1 MLMGTLKQSGMK
13 LKSYIAVVICS
24 VVLAACGYPKVTN
37 TEESNAIGSSGP
49 DAAQAYGAVSEERLL
64 SVADAPGDWLTGG
77 RDYQQ
82 SYYSPATQINK
93 DNVERLGFAWE
104 YEIDTQHGFEATPIV
119 VDGIMFTSGPRGA
132 VYALNAKTGEPIW
145 TFEPEIDPYVM
156 QKLCCG
162 VVNRGVAV
170 WDGMVFVGALD
181 GVLYALDAATG
192 KIIWQADT
200 IIDGARGYS
209 VTGAPYIANGKVI
222 IGNGGAEFDARG
234 YITAYDYK
242 TGKEVWRFFTVP
254 GDPAKGFEH
263 PELEMA
269 ATTWDPNSLWE
280 VGLGGTAWDAMAW
293 DPKLNLL
300 YVGTGN
306 GAPWVRKFRSPN
318 GGDNLFLSTILAI
331 NPDTGKLVWHYQTT
345 PSDSWDYT
353 ATQKLILA
361 DLEIDGKVRQV
372 IMQAPKNGFFYVLD
386 RKTGELISAEKYVP
400 VNWASHV
407 DMATG
412 RPVETGQGEYFD
424 EPKLIFPGSAGGH
437 NWQPMSY
444 DPETGLVYIPAFVL
458 PMIFDVTSK
467 NFSYEKGGANFAA
480 TITFPIPGPFG
491 LDGEAAKNLPPIETL
506 AAGQPDY
513 TPRGFL
519 KAWDPVKQ
527 ELVWENDTSGDWTGH
542 FFSSWNGGG
551 LMSSA
556 GGLLFQGQATGD
568 LVIMDAAIGD
578 VLRKIDLGVSVMAAP
593 MTYMVDGEQYVAV
606 MAGLGGAFGNAHL
619 PGTAAYKYGNT
630 GRIMAFKLGGGD
642 VPPRV
647 EIAHDDLS
655 NQKPPVARFG
665 TAEQISLGSEL
676 FQRHC
681 AICHAGSS
689 GTVPNLA
696 EMSADTHAEFKN
708 IVLMG
713 ARADRGMGA
722 FGDLLSGADAEAIHA
737 YLTDVAWQ
745 NYEHKQAGKAPHSL
759 KE

>member
-1 MLMGTLKQSGMK
+1 M
-13 LKSYIAVVICS
+13 AVVLCGII
-24 VVLAACGYPKVTN
+24 LAACGNSSTPGA
-37 TEESNAIGSSGP
+37 TETKTEGGLKSSGP
-49 DAAQAYGAVSEERLL
+49 AAYGSVSEERLL
-64 SVADAPGDWLTGG
+64 DVSNTPGDWLTGG

-82 SYYSPATQINK
+82 SYFSPASQINK
-93 DNVERLGFAWE
+93 ENIDRLGFAWE
-104 YEIDTQHGFEATPIV
+104 YEVDTPHGFEATPIV

-132 VYALNAKTGEPIW
+132 AYALDARTGEPLW
-145 TFEPEIDPYVM
+145 TFEPEIDASVM

-170 WDGMVFVGALD
+170 WDGLVFVGALD
-181 GVLYALDAATG
+181 GFVYALDAATG
-192 KIIWQADT
+192 NIVWKVNTIADE
-200 IIDGARGYS
+200 GRAYS
-209 VTGAPYIANGKVI
+209 VTGAPYIANGNVV

-234 YITAYDYK
+234 YISAYDYK
-242 TGKEVWRFFTVP
+242 TGEQAWRFYTVP

-263 PELEMA
+263 AELEMA
-269 ATTWDPNSLWE
+269 AATWDPNSLWE

-306 GAPWVRKFRSPN
+306 GAPWVRKFRSPK

-331 NPDTGKLVWHYQTT
+331 NPDTGELVWHYQTT
-345 PSDSWDYT
+345 PADNWDYT

-361 DLEIDGKVRQV
+361 DLEIDGEPRQV

-407 DMATG
+407 DMETG

-444 DPETGLVYIPAFVL
+444 DPETGLVYIPAFIL
-458 PMIFDVTSK
+458 PMIFDVTSRD
-467 NFSYEKGGANFAA
+467 FSYEKGGANFAA

-491 LDGEAAKNLPPIETL
+491 LDGEAAKKLPPIETL

-513 TPRGFL
+513 TPRASL

-542 FFSSWNGGG
+542 FFSAWNGGG

-556 GGLLFQGQATGD
+556 GGLLFQGRANGD
-568 LVIMDAAIGD
+568 LVIMDAETGD
-578 VLRKIDLGVSVMAAP
+578 VLRQIALGVSVMAAP
-593 MTYMVDGEQYVAV
+593 MTYVVDGEQYVAV

-630 GRIMAFKLGGGD
+630 GRIMAFKLDGAD
-642 VPPRV
+642 VPLRV
-647 EIAHDDLS
+647 EITHNDPGK
-655 NQKPPVARFG
+655 QPPPVPRSG
-665 TAEQISLGSEL
+665 TAEQVSLGSDL

-696 EMSADTHAEFKN
+696 EMSEGTHAEFKN
-708 IVLMG
+708 IVLRG
-713 ARADRGMGA
+713 ARAERGMGA
-722 FGDLLSGADAEAIHA
+722 FGNLLSDADAEAIHT
-737 YLTDVAWQ
+737 YLIDVAWQ
-745 NYEHKQAGKAPHSL
+745 NYELEQAGNAPHST
-759 KE
+759 KK

>member
-1 MLMGTLKQSGMK
+1 MSTLKQSAMM
-13 LKSYIAVVICS
+13 LKSCMAVVICS
-24 VVLAACGYPKVTN
+24 VVLTACGFSKTTN
-37 TEESNAIGSSGP
+37 AEDSEAIESSGLEAP
-49 DAAQAYGAVSEERLL
+49 QKYGAVSEDRLL
-64 SVADAPGDWLTGG
+64 DVDNTPGDWLTGG

-93 DNVERLGFAWE
+93 DNVDRLGFAWE

-132 VYALNAKTGEPIW
+132 AYALNARSGKAIW
-145 TFEPEIDPYVM
+145 TFEPEISPSVM

-192 KIIWQADT
+192 KIIWQVDT
-200 IIDGARGYS
+200 IIDRARAYS

-254 GDPAKGFEH
+254 GDPAKGFEN

-269 ATTWDPNSLWE
+269 ATTWDPDSLWE

-300 YVGTGN
+300 YIGTGN
-306 GAPWVRKFRSPN
+306 GAPWVRKFRSPK

-331 NPDTGKLVWHYQTT
+331 DPETGKLVWHYQTT
-345 PSDSWDYT
+345 PSDNWDYT

-361 DLEIDGKVRQV
+361 DLEIDGKARQV

-407 DMATG
+407 DMVTG

-444 DPETGLVYIPAFVL
+444 DPGTGLVYIPAFVL
-458 PMIFDVTSK
+458 PMIYDVTSK
-467 NFSYEKGGANFAA
+467 DFSYEKGGANFAA

-491 LDGEAAKNLPPIETL
+491 LDGEAAKKLPPIETL

-527 ELVWENDTSGDWTGH
+527 ELVWEKETSGDWAGH
-542 FFSSWNGGG
+542 FFSAWNGGG

-556 GGLLFQGQATGD
+556 GGLLFQGQSTGD
-568 LVIMDAAIGD
+568 LVIMDAETGD
-578 VLRKIDLGVSVMAAP
+578 VLREIDLGVSVMAAP
-593 MTYMVDGEQYVAV
+593 MTYKVDGEQYVAV

-630 GRIMAFKLGGGD
+630 GRIMAFKLDGGD
-642 VPPRV
+642 VPARL
-647 EIAHDDLS
+647 EITHKDLG
-655 NQKPPVARFG
+655 NQEPPVPRFG
-665 TAEQISLGSEL
+665 TAEEVSLGSDL

-713 ARADRGMGA
+713 ARANRGMGA
-722 FGDLLSGADAEAIHA
+722 FGDLLSDTDAEAIHA

-745 NYEHKQAGKAPHSL
+745 NYERGQAGKAPHSM

>member
-1 MLMGTLKQSGMK
+1 MM
-13 LKSYIAVVICS
+13 LKSCMAVVICS
-24 VVLAACGYPKVTN
+24 VVLTACGFSKTTN
-37 TEESNAIGSSGP
+37 AEDSEAIESSGLEAP
-49 DAAQAYGAVSEERLL
+49 QKYGAVSEDRLL
-64 SVADAPGDWLTGG
+64 DIDNTPGDWLTGG

-93 DNVERLGFAWE
+93 NNVDRLGFAWE

-132 VYALNAKTGEPIW
+132 AYALNAKTGKAIW
-145 TFEPEIDPYVM
+145 TFEPEIAPSVM

-192 KIIWQADT
+192 KIVWQVDT
-200 IIDGARGYS
+200 IIDRARAYS

-254 GDPAKGFEH
+254 GDPAKGFEN

-269 ATTWDPNSLWE
+269 ATTWDPDSLWE
-280 VGLGGTAWDAMAW
+280 VGLGGTAWDSMAW

-300 YVGTGN
+300 YIGTGN
-306 GAPWVRKFRSPN
+306 GAPWVRKFRSPK

-331 NPDTGKLVWHYQTT
+331 DPDTGKLVWHYQTT
-345 PSDSWDYT
+345 PSDNWDYT

-361 DLEIDGKVRQV
+361 DLEIDGKARQV

-386 RKTGELISAEKYVP
+386 RKSGELISAEKYVP

-444 DPETGLVYIPAFVL
+444 DPGTGLVYIPAFVL
-458 PMIFDVTSK
+458 PMIYDVTSK
-467 NFSYEKGGANFAA
+467 DFSYEKGGANFAA

-491 LDGEAAKNLPPIETL
+491 LDGEAAKKLPPIETL

-527 ELVWENDTSGDWTGH
+527 ELVWEKETSGDWAGH
-542 FFSSWNGGG
+542 FFSAWNGGG

-556 GGLLFQGQATGD
+556 GGLLFQGQSTGD
-568 LVIMDAAIGD
+568 LVIIDAETGD
-578 VLRKIDLGVSVMAAP
+578 VLREIDLGVSVMAAP
-593 MTYMVDGEQYVAV
+593 MTYKVDGEQYVAV

-630 GRIMAFKLGGGD
+630 GRIMAFKLDGGD

-647 EIAHDDLS
+647 EIAHKDLG
-655 NQKPPVARFG
+655 NQEPQVPRFG
-665 TAEQISLGSEL
+665 TASEVSLGSDL

-713 ARADRGMGA
+713 ARANRGMGA
-722 FGDLLSGADAEAIHA
+722 FGDLLSDADAEAIRA

-745 NYEHKQAGKAPHSL
+745 NYERGQAGKAPHSM